1 MDILVCVKRVAA
13 TGAKIL
19 LTEDGRDID
28 TRHLG
33 FAIGPHEECAVEEAV
48 RIVERVGGSATVL
61 TVGPADA
68 VEQLRY
74 ALSMGADHAVLVETD
89 GDELDP
95 EATASAVTGA
105 VRELSADG
113 ARFDLLLFGT
123 ESADSGNYQVGVRV
137 AHALGLPIV
146 GGIKGIDVHPEES
159 RVTLR
164 RTVAD
169 GVEVYEA
176 PLPAAA
182 AVKEGLNLPRY
193 PSITGRIKAK
203 KAQIRIVRPEVTAGG
218 LRKLRLRQPR
228 EDRPDTVVLGRGP
241 EAAGAVVDLFE
252 EIGVV

>member
-1 MDILVCVKRVAA
+1 
-13 TGAKIL
+13 
-19 LTEDGRDID
+19 
-28 TRHLG
+28 
-33 FAIGPHEECAVEEAV
+33 
-48 RIVERVGGSATVL
+48 
-61 TVGPADA
+61 
-68 VEQLRY
+68 
-74 ALSMGADHAVLVETD
+74 
-89 GDELDP
+89 
-95 EATASAVTGA
+95 
-105 VRELSADG
+105 
-113 ARFDLLLFGT
+113 
-123 ESADSGNYQVGVRV
+123 
-137 AHALGLPIV
+137 V

-218 LRKLRLRQPR
+218 LRKLPLPQPR
-228 EDRPDTVVLGRGP
+228 EDPPDTEVLGRGP